1 MPWWRRRRGSA
12 PAPHGQHDLAFA
24 LTPTEFRTLIR
35 VIRHARERLE
45 TEADTDPET
54 LRNASGAEL
63 LPLVRSRARAALASG
78 ADGVPM
84 LVSEIRHVE
93 AAVVNLAS
101 YGGHETVLC
110 EGHALLDRLAAHAR
124 QARRGRSVD
133 GVLTLPPSSP
143 QTPCG

>member
-1 MPWWRRRRGSA
+1 M
-12 PAPHGQHDLAFA
+12 
-24 LTPTEFRTLIR
+24 
-35 VIRHARERLE
+35 IRHARELLE

-63 LPLVRSRARAALASG
+63 LPLLRSRARAALASG

-84 LVSEIRHVE
+84 LVYEIRHVE

-133 GVLTLPPSSP
+133 GVLTLPRRRRRHRAADRARPAGGESADRRP
-143 QTPCG
+143 LRLNRHPG